1 MPHTIASIVHF
12 PASEISS
19 HTGNQI
25 PVTNWDHLFLRHKGF
40 NYYLID
46 LKVTDWDRIVD
57 IISACE
63 EVEHECWAA
72 QEKFS
77 EYLKKRDVLSYVE
90 KDGKIIAFD
99 VVTLLRLGDACIYSN
114 DETMVLKAFRGR
126 NLARNLVFA
135 TCQWFFTR
143 TSRFKGVRHIV
154 YLSIS
159 ANPKVINGY
168 FKNAYTR
175 ILFDCSFKPSVGL
188 IRIKEA
194 YCRSFNLSAMHHDF
208 PFCLKRVFP
217 GSNSIDPH
225 APGFRFSARVRLPA
239 DFDHIIRGDAF
250 AFMVKIPKAAARMV
264 VSVIMAVSF
273 GRLFLTEP
281 TPAKADS
288 THTYAGGSSLA
299 VNPVA
304 PACGRAYNQTAT

>member
-1 MPHTIASIVHF
+1 MPHTVASIVLL
-12 PASEISS
+12 PVSEVSS
-19 HTGNQI
+19 HTGPQI
-25 PVTNWDHLFLRHKGF
+25 PITSRDHLFLTHKGF

-46 LKVTDWDRIVD
+46 LKVTDWDRIGN
-57 IISACE
+57 IICACE
-63 EVEHECWAA
+63 EVEQECWAA

-143 TSRFKGVRHIV
+143 TSRFAGVRHIV

-159 ANPKVINGY
+159 ANPRVINGY

-175 ILFDCSFKPSVGL
+175 ILFDCSFKPTRDL
-188 IRIKEA
+188 ILIKEA
-194 YCRSFNLSAMHHDF
+194 YCRFFNLSALHPDF

-217 GSNSIDPH
+217 GSNSIDLH
-225 APGFRFSARVRLPA
+225 DPGSRFSSRVRLPA
-239 DFDHIIRGDAF
+239 DFDHIKRGDAF
-250 AFMVKIPKAAARMV
+250 AFMVKVPKPAARMV
-264 VSVIMAVSF
+264 VLIVMAVSF
-273 GRLFLTEP
+273 GRRFLA
-281 TPAKADS
+281 TPRHVKTQYDPGQS
-288 THTYAGGSSLA
+288 T
-299 VNPVA
+299 VPVW
-304 PACGRAYNQTAT
+304 QSIQ

>member
-1 MPHTIASIVHF
+1 MPQQVASIVQF
-12 PASEISS
+12 PVSKVPS
-19 HTGNQI
+19 HTGVQI
-25 PVTNWDHLFLRHKGF
+25 PITSQDHLILRHKGF

-46 LKVTDWDRIVD
+46 LKVTDWSRIGD

-63 EVEHECWAA
+63 EGEEECWAA
-72 QEKFS
+72 QEEFS

-90 KDGKIIAFD
+90 KDGGIIAFD
-99 VVTLLRLGDACIYSN
+99 VVSLLRLGDACIYSN

-143 TSRFKGVRHIV
+143 TSRFAGVRHIV

-175 ILFDCSFKPSVGL
+175 ILFDCSFKPSADL

-208 PFCLKRVFP
+208 PFCLKKVFP

-225 APGFRFSARVRLPA
+225 DPGRRFSSHVRLPA
-239 DFDHIIRGDAF
+239 DFDHIKRGDAF
-250 AFMVKIPKAAARMV
+250 AFMVKVPKIAARMV
-264 VSVIMAVSF
+264 VLTIMAVSF
-273 GRLFLTEP
+273 GRHFLS
-281 TPAKADS
+281 TPRSPKAP
-288 THTYAGGSSLA
+288 YAPRPSEVA
-299 VNPVA
+299 VW
-304 PACGRAYNQTAT
+304 QSIQ